1 MMTRTSSW
9 EAVRRRR
16 PPHESAVAEHRA
28 RFAAEQTAYRLR
40 EIREQQGLTQAEV
53 AERMGLTQPTVSALE
68 SGDLSRSGLATLHA
82 YITALGG
89 TVELTAASGTA
100 CAWRWRTPSRP
111 SPAATWC
118 APWT

>member
-40 EIREQQGLTQAEV
+40 EIREQQGLTQAEI

-89 TVELTAASGTA
+89 TVEVTAAFGDQ
-100 CAWRWRTPSRP
+100 RLII
-111 SPAATWC
+111 AT
-118 APWT
+118 